1 MTRRSK
7 TQKGVAPEVQDAY
20 VTFVE
25 GLLLSQ
31 MKGMVR
37 SQDVEERYVALRDR
51 IRDASEQ
58 QMATL
63 ARTAAEYYVSH
74 AKPGSLGSMTRD
86 EVDKLKKAALDHA
99 LKSTT

>member
-7 TQKGVAPEVQDAY
+7 TRKREAPEVHDAF
-20 VTFVE
+20 VTLFE
-25 GLLLSQ
+25 GVLLAQ

-51 IRDASEQ
+51 IREASEQ
-58 QMATL
+58 QMAAL
-63 ARTAAEYYVSH
+63 AKTAAEYYVSH
-74 AKPGSLGSMTRD
+74 ANRGSPSSMTRD